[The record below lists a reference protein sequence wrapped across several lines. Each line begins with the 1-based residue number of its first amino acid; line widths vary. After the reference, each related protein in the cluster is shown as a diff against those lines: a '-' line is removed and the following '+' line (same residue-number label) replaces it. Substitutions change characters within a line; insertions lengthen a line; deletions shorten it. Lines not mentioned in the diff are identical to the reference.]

1 MALLQNHA
9 VKNSVLN
16 ILFVASTVF
25 KLQLQFP
32 HHTMNDSASQ
42 STFTDTKVFGGIYFG
57 AYMLVFVV
65 IIAGT
70 FYFAG
75 RVRLYYESYKAL
87 QDIEKELNFATL
99 GIKALEIKCNVDGK
113 GTKPRKKEKVSQ
125 ITIKDVK
132 CELNKRFSNIDQII
146 QNHKQQLT
154 NRVDKI
160 QQIKSEKTKDQKKET
175 EKLNKPDE
183 NEFGTGLV
191 LSMNIDD
198 EKDENNSDNET
209 IMIYRD
215 NSDEKNEVCR

>member
-1 MALLQNHA
+1 
-9 VKNSVLN
+9 
-16 ILFVASTVF
+16 
-25 KLQLQFP
+25 
-32 HHTMNDSASQ
+32 MNDSGSQ
-42 STFTDTKVFGGIYFG
+42 STFADTKVFGGIYFG

-65 IIAGT
+65 IIAGA

-160 QQIKSEKTKDQKKET
+160 QQIKSEKTKDQKKDT